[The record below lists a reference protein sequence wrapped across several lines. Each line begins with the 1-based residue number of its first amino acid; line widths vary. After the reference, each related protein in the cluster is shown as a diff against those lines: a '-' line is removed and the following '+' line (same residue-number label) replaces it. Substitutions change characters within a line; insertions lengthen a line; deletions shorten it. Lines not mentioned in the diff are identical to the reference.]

1 MDLFDTPVLIEENYE
16 CIGRANHYKYIQKN
30 DFVDSEYFA
39 PMAKYCNSNYA
50 LSRVDQLS
58 EIVKSHEKYA
68 EPCLLRD
75 VAFIESFDKT
85 TELDDLLWRIFGKH
99 MIAPMMSDENVIG
112 IQELKKGSGCA
123 CSSLKAT
130 CWHDNPFLLLEVL
143 KNPSLMLC
151 QIPIWVLSGKL
162 EVRDVSK
169 PCRCY
174 MIAPMWMSAVQQKFT
189 KLQNLTMMA
198 ARFKIPSAVGM
209 RVPEDWYEL
218 YTRLHEY
225 EEPDYKIKFFLSD
238 IKLWDSVQYRSVLW
252 RTARLRCRAL
262 GLTGEEKK
270 LFFHYVYWTINRV
283 VLLPDGELVLTKDG
297 NASGKPDTTFDNGIN
312 QIQMHA
318 MLWHDLYGTFSGFEM
333 FLHRAK
339 EFTNGDDIIS
349 ACVNAADETFYR
361 ALPGLWKKR
370 FGSEMKSELVE
381 EWSAV
386 HFLGAQPLS
395 SVWPGCVLVK
405 PYDIPRQMANLV
417 HKGNKPSKFDPFIEL
432 QRGFGHRNLLAATC
446 VDPIHE
452 ELDTLKKCMAD
463 LIADYSPVMSKNQ
476 EWNKLVPYHH
486 MSDLDYFL
494 NMIPRSPLVE
504 LDTRQQQLRAPLSLN
519 DVRAQK
525 DDFMSFLSKK
535 EWTANK
541 AAKLAGL
548 SKEEISL
555 RYDTYKQSVTANPP
569 GRTTLPKR
577 VKLTKKQVTSALG
590 NVAKTQKLSSVAR
603 PSSGTPSMRSVS
615 QDVFAQNAF
624 AHAMS
629 LLNPWSEEWNGAKCP
644 SEVPLDSTVF
654 KTHEILTAGCP
665 PAAAADQFPN
675 QTPNQVFAGF
685 GGFVMRPNALG
696 RQYQYTSGNQ
706 YLGWNV
712 ASDFTQA
719 PGLVALSGAT
729 SDQSLVLNMMGNLN
743 DESFAA
749 PANSNTDC
757 AWLAPEGMG
766 DIQNLCS
773 KFRVVSAG
781 LVFRYTGPTISNSGL
796 IAAGVVPYDL
806 LQSIE
811 QEYLPAELD
820 FFTTITWDSFIN
832 LKDTVTGPASKGINM
847 VYVPKDDR
855 AYQWKETIMTYMLPY
870 SSATGVP
877 TFNSDGTPKR
887 KKCPPWLSAGGVR
900 KLAKKGRLQAIVRA
914 FRDNGVDAKF
924 DVQKGTVNLGT
935 AAKITKTIDHTGRTV
950 KKDITFP
957 GRSTSPPPTPT
968 AGPIPQGIDPVDY
981 YMVQAFAGEFIPDV
995 LPQPEDSSAGM
1006 VKTFIQSLYAGIAVA
1021 GNAYNQVGGSF
1032 VDGSIMQFMD
1042 CNWDESEDLM
1052 VVMWNGIAPADAI
1065 LNNNIST
1072 FWAGNIYEVDKYVNY
1087 ECQLDLNS
1095 LTIGSMPASPGS
1107 QGSAGAGLQI
1117 AKGVLGSS
1125 TAKVGAPM
1133 TPQSSM
1139 SKIGNFVKDV
1149 AAKAPGIANKAL
1161 EYGGIAMDI
1170 IGAIGALF

>member
-1 MDLFDTPVLIEENYE
+1 
-16 CIGRANHYKYIQKN
+16 
-30 DFVDSEYFA
+30 
-39 PMAKYCNSNYA
+39 MAKYCNSNYA

-68 EPCLLRD
+68 EPCPLRD
-75 VAFIESFDKT
+75 VAFIESFDKSN
-85 TELDDLLWRIFGKH
+85 ELDDLLWRIFGKH

-112 IQELKKGSGCA
+112 IQELKKGSGCG

-151 QIPIWVLSGKL
+151 QIPIWTLSGKL

-218 YTRLHEY
+218 YTRLHEH

-270 LFFHYVYWTINRV
+270 LFYHYVYWTINRV
-283 VLLPDGELVLTKDG
+283 VLLPDGDLVLTKDG

-333 FLHRAK
+333 FLQRAK

-349 ACVNAADETFYR
+349 ACVNAADEDFYR

-386 HFLGAQPLS
+386 HFLGAQPIS

-446 VDPIHE
+446 VNPTHE
-452 ELDTLKKCMAD
+452 ELDTLKECIGD
-463 LIADYSPVMSKNQ
+463 LITDYNPVMQNHP
-476 EWNKLVPYHH
+476 EWKKLVPYHYL
-486 MSDLDYFL
+486 SDFDYFL
-494 NMIPRSPLVE
+494 NMIPRAPQVE
-504 LDTRQQQLRAPLSLN
+504 LDQRQQQNINPCAPLKLN
-519 DVRAQK
+519 NVSAQR
-525 DDFMSFLSKK
+525 DGYFMSLLSKK
-535 EWTANK
+535 EWTTNK

-548 SKEEISL
+548 SKEEIAL
-555 RYDTYKQSVTANPP
+555 RYDTYKQSFAANPP
-569 GRTTLPKR
+569 GATTKPKR
-577 VKLTKKQVTSALG
+577 ATLKKKQVTSALG
-590 NVAKTQKLSSVAR
+590 AVARAEKFGSVAR
-603 PSSGTPSMRSVS
+603 PTSGTPSTRSVS
-615 QDVFAQNAF
+615 EAVFAQNAF

-629 LLNPWSEEWNGAKCP
+629 ILNPWDDKWNGAKCP
-644 SEVPLDSTVF
+644 SAVPVDSTVF
-654 KTHEILTAGCP
+654 KTHEIITAGCP
-665 PAAAADQFPN
+665 PAAQPDQFPN
-675 QTPNQVFAGF
+675 QTPGQVFAGF
-685 GGFVMRPNALG
+685 GGFIMRPNALG

-712 ASDFTQA
+712 ASDFTLA
-719 PGLVALSGAT
+719 PGLVALSGPV
-729 SDQSLVLNMMGNLN
+729 SDQMLVLNMIGNLN
-743 DESFAA
+743 DESFPA
-749 PANSNTDC
+749 PAFSNTNC
-757 AWLAPEGMG
+757 AWLAPEAMG

-781 LVFRYTGPTISNSGL
+781 LVFRYTGPTITNSGL
-796 IAAGVVPYDL
+796 IAAGVVPYDM
-806 LQSIE
+806 LQS
-811 QEYLPAELD
+811 QLLEYLGGPLVD
-820 FFTTITWDSFIN
+820 YFTTITWDQFIN

-870 SSATGVP
+870 SSETGIP
-877 TFNSDGTPKR
+877 TFNEDGTKKR
-887 KKCPPWLSAGGVR
+887 KKCPPWLSASGVR
-900 KLAKKGRLQAIVRA
+900 KLHSKGKLQGIIDA
-914 FRDNGVDAKF
+914 FRKEGVDAKF
-924 DVQKGTVNLGT
+924 DRIRGTVTMGQT
-935 AAKITKTIDHTGRTV
+935 AKLTKTVDAQGRTI
-950 KKDITFP
+950 KKDISFP
-957 GRSTSPPPTPT
+957 GRTPSPPPDPEP
-968 AGPIPQGIDPVDY
+968 APRGIDAVDY

-995 LPQPEDSSAGM
+995 LPQPEDSSAGT

-1021 GNAYNQVGGSF
+1021 GTAYNELSGEF

-1065 LNNNIST
+1065 LNDNLSA

-1095 LTIGSMPASPGS
+1095 LTIGSMPASPGAV
-1107 QGSAGAGLQI
+1107 GNAGTGLTI

-1125 TAKVGAPM
+1125 AVKVGTPM

-1139 SKIGNFVKDV
+1139 SKIGSFVKDV
-1149 AAKAPGIANKAL
+1149 ATKAPAIANKAL
-1161 EYGGIAMDI
+1161 EYGSIAVDI
-1170 IGAIGALF
+1170 IGALGALF